1 MFEFSD
7 EDLKFN
13 HRGQISPRQ
22 KEWLKGVARG
32 TRSFSW
38 TGAVV
43 IIAFASLGLCMVLGL
58 SLQNEDARAALF
70 SDPMYLLMFPAIV
83 LIIVGVIILSIVV
96 AYWNANRLENA
107 MLLSVTGNTRFDESY
122 SSKSNIRSY
131 YVFVGKKR
139 FTFADD
145 ISRTFKEGGKYKVY
159 YCRPGMYEFVLSFEP
174 AATAPSGA

>member
-1 MFEFSD
+1 MFEFTE

-13 HRGQISPRQ
+13 QRGQLSPSQ
-22 KEWLKGVARG
+22 KVWLKNVARG

-43 IIAFASLGLCMVLGL
+43 IIAFAFLGICIMLGVT
-58 SLQNEDARAALF
+58 LQNQDSRAAL
-70 SDPMYLLMFPAIV
+70 SDPRFLIAFP
-83 LIIVGVIILSIVV
+83 IIVVVILGIIILSIGV

-107 MLLSVTGNTRFDESY
+107 ALLSVTGNTRFDESY

-145 ISRTFKEGGKYKVY
+145 MSRTIKEGAKYKFY
-159 YCRPGMYEFVLSFEP
+159 YCKPGMYEFVMSFEKLD
-174 AATAPSGA
+174 A